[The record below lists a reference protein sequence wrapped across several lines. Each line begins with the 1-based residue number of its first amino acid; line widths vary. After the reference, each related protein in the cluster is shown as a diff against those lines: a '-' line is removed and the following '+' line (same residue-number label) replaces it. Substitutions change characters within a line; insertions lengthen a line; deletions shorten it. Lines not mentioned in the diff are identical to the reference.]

1 MVLNQNQVSSKHL
14 KMRLSRRY
22 ISQVFFLLG
31 VSPERV
37 MNDSQIVEVK
47 KTVLK
52 EGESLNDGMSKFG
65 IYKKNGSK
73 LRINKN
79 HKYYYQIQQGNST
92 VMDVTFRLSF
102 ETLI

>member
-1 MVLNQNQVSSKHL
+1 M
-14 KMRLSRRY
+14 
-22 ISQVFFLLG
+22 
-31 VSPERV
+31 SPERV
-37 MNDSQIVEVK
+37 MNDSQIVDVK
-47 KTVLK
+47 KIVLK
-52 EGESLNDGMSKFG
+52 EGESLNDGMSRFG

-73 LRINKN
+73 LRINKS